1 MQATLLVE
9 LLTEELP
16 PKALSRLGEVFA
28 DAVFKA
34 LVERKLV
41 AADARMDRYASPRRL
56 ALTVQGVT
64 DRAPD
69 AVVDEKLMPV
79 VVALDA
85 DGKPTSPRVLCPDC
99 TPALAALTDAP
110 PPLGAAPGTLTPLRF
125 AARVILAPRAAPAT
139 PFHSRAPPVPV

>member
-16 PKALSRLGEVFA
+16 PRALSRLGEVFA

-56 ALTVQGVT
+56 ALTVQGVA

-79 VVALDA
+79 AVALDA
-85 DGKPTSPRVLCPDC
+85 EGKPT
-99 TPALAALTDAP
+99 AALLKKLQAKGIPVEALPQFTRAQ
-110 PPLGAAPGTLTPLRF
+110 GSANGPGLR
-125 AARVILAPRAAPAT
+125 
-139 PFHSRAPPVPV
+139 

>member
-1 MQATLLVE
+1 MRYLRALSLFGLVLVLVSGSVTMALARHQPRAVGETVICTSYGLATL
-9 LLTEELP
+9 
-16 PKALSRLGEVFA
+16 
-28 DAVFKA
+28 
-34 LVERKLV
+34 
-41 AADARMDRYASPRRL
+41 
-56 ALTVQGVT
+56 
-64 DRAPD
+64 
-69 AVVDEKLMPV
+69 
-79 VVALDA
+79 ALDA

>member
-1 MQATLLVE
+1 LVE

-79 VVALDA
+79 AVALDA
-85 DGKPTSPRVLCPDC
+85 DGKPT
-99 TPALAALTDAP
+99 PALLKK
-110 PPLGAAPGTLTPLRF
+110 L
-125 AARVILAPRAAPAT
+125 
-139 PFHSRAPPVPV
+139 